1 MDMNPLTT
9 ETRSHGG
16 TRMNAATVY
25 NSRGGKASAGLS
37 SSGSSS
43 ATAPDFPFGPI
54 PRSAGTKENGS
65 SAGSA
70 GAFGRRSMR
79 SNHQAGQ
86 KAARTVPASRKPVMP
101 KLSPWLYVPM
111 VKGLLLEQRIH
122 KFFRIKGQQIANFLA
137 HADKSHREAQL
148 ARDGHNH
155 ATLRG
160 AVEFG
165 QHDAGHPRRLR
176 EQPSLLQAV
185 LTGSCV
191 HDEKRLVRRTRN
203 NSLRGAAH
211 FFQFGHEAGLGV
223 QPACRIHDDV
233 VRLPRRRCLQRVKQD

>member
-1 MDMNPLTT
+1 MQRRSTT
-9 ETRSHGG
+9 R
-16 TRMNAATVY
+16 VV
-25 NSRGGKASAGLS
+25 
-37 SSGSSS
+37 
-43 ATAPDFPFGPI
+43 
-54 PRSAGTKENGS
+54 
-65 SAGSA
+65 
-70 GAFGRRSMR
+70 GRRQLDWLVLLGEEVCAVTTKLGKKPRGPLQLRENRSCQSYLHASM
-79 SNHQAGQ
+79 S
-86 KAARTVPASRKPVMP
+86 
-101 KLSPWLYVPM
+101 LWYE
-111 VKGLLLEQRIH
+111 GLLFEQRIH

-203 NSLRGAAH
+203 NS
-211 FFQFGHEAGLGV
+211 
-223 QPACRIHDDV
+223 
-233 VRLPRRRCLQRVKQD
+233 